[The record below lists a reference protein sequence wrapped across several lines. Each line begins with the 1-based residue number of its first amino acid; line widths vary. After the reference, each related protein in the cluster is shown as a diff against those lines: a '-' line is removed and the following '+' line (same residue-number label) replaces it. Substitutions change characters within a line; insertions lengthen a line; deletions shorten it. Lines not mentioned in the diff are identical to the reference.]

1 MDMQTIHVNGSVM
14 SVKNSSI
21 EYVVQYHWDLKVVLL
36 LQGKINSNNN
46 SSKISKKSM
55 KLIKL
60 SVPLRAPSQEYKK
73 IKISIPLCYKN
84 F

>member
-1 MDMQTIHVNGSVM
+1 MDMQIIHVNGSVI

-21 EYVVQYHWDLKVVLL
+21 EYVVQYPWDLKVVLL
-36 LQGKINSNNN
+36 LQEKINSNNN
-46 SSKISKKSM
+46 SSKISNKSM

-60 SVPLRAPSQEYKK
+60 SVPLRAPYQEYKK
-73 IKISIPLCYKN
+73 IKISTLLYYKN